1 MCRKGCLL
9 CSLQAG
15 QPSPVCASV
24 ITLRTREGYPSTP
37 RGVATLDMQCGT
49 AVDGPSGEM
58 GGAAAVVEP
67 RSRRVPAAGP
77 RPLRC
82 SVAA

>member
-49 AVDGPSGEM
+49 AVDGPSGRDGWGGGG
-58 GGAAAVVEP
+58 GGAAFEEGACG
-67 RSRRVPAAGP
+67 RAASA
-77 RPLRC
+77 PL
-82 SVAA
+82 